1 MLATFELNQPNYN
14 NDPNHPN
21 DLNLILDMKVDSDK
35 CIGCGFCVRDCPVEA
50 VKLVKKKA
58 VIYDHWCTHCGLCLR
73 VCEAEAITADET
85 MPADAVECDACP
97 IKCWI
102 NADHV
107 GACQRYRN
115 ESGRLV
121 RLTPLHTFEEVEQ
134 TVGSDPEEVIR
145 KPVVTAIGSGTTY
158 PDCKPA
164 PCILKENRQGIDVVT
179 VVTEVPLSYSSIIV
193 KVDTDIPIG
202 REGDRIY
209 VGKREVGMVETE
221 QYGSKMLHIGGVNRL
236 TGENGFVIARTVTDI
251 ANRKPVKLRIEN
263 GSRLTVQVGQ
273 PPIIDGE
280 KGTKMRVGCGSA
292 TMGLFAPLLI
302 EAADEVIILDSHIT
316 GQMSRHVAGQFAGAK
331 ATGVR
336 LKFKES
342 TPGRYFGDH
351 GNGWGG
357 TSIENPADIIDSI
370 DMNIAWTAM
379 TILITETTGQN
390 GVMFKTT
397 QNGGL
402 SEIPLSKTART
413 ALKTISNS
421 CEPSRVSA
429 IYTAGAGGSARAGV
443 TKYPIKLTRA
453 VHKAKAHLTVGGSPG
468 YVLPGGGITFMVDVE
483 RVKQGSFYWTPTPAT
498 ICPLEYTMKLKDYE
512 KMGGHVEAMK
522 PFKARKPE

>member
-1 MLATFELNQPNYN
+1 
-14 NDPNHPN
+14 
-21 DLNLILDMKVDSDK
+21 MKVDTEK

-50 VKLVKKKA
+50 VKLKQKKA
-58 VIYDHWCTHCGLCLR
+58 VINDHWCTQCGVCQR
-73 VCEAEAITADET
+73 VCEAQAIAADET
-85 MPADAVECDACP
+85 MHPDAVECDACP

-102 NADHV
+102 NAGYI

-115 ESGRLV
+115 DDGALV
-121 RLTPLHTFEEVEQ
+121 RITPLHHFEDVAPI
-134 TVGSDPEEVIR
+134 VGPDPKEVIR

-164 PCILKENRQGIDVVT
+164 PRILNENRQGIDVVT

-202 REGDRIY
+202 QEGDRIF

-221 QYGSKMLHIGGVNRL
+221 QYGSKMLHVGGVNRL
-236 TGENGFVIARTVTDI
+236 TGPNGFVVARTITDI
-251 ANRKPVKLRIEN
+251 ANRKAVKLKIEN
-263 GSRLTVQVGQ
+263 GPRLTIQVGR
-273 PPIIDGE
+273 PPTIDAE
-280 KGTKMRVGCGSA
+280 AASKMRVGCGSA
-292 TMGLFAPLLI
+292 TMGLFAPLLV

-331 ATGVR
+331 TTGVR
-336 LKFKES
+336 LKFSES

-351 GNGWGG
+351 GSGWGG
-357 TSIENPADIIDSI
+357 TSITDPIDIIDSI
-370 DMNIAWTAM
+370 DSDIAWPGM

-390 GVMFKTT
+390 GIMFELDGTGQLKKT
-397 QNGGL
+397 
-402 SEIPLSKTART
+402 SKTKNARI
-413 ALKTISNS
+413 ALEAISNS

-443 TKYPIKLTRA
+443 TKYPIRLTRA
-453 VHKAKAHLTVGGSPG
+453 VHAAKAHLTVGGAPG

-483 RVKQGSFYWTPTPAT
+483 RVKEGSFYWTPTPAT
-498 ICPLEYTMKLKDYE
+498 ICPLEYTMELKDYE
-512 KMGGHVEAMK
+512 KMGGHVAAMK
-522 PFKARKPE
+522 PYKAKEPS